1 MRYEETVF
9 VRELNN
15 NGNGL
20 LRVLVSPGLGVL
32 AISEYLMMM
41 YLGACIERGADLGLA
56 DTGLGLSGS
65 GSDDGGHRAPE
76 GGASGPGP

>member
-1 MRYEETVF
+1 
-9 VRELNN
+9 
-15 NGNGL
+15 
-20 LRVLVSPGLGVL
+20 
-32 AISEYLMMM
+32 MMM

-65 GSDDGGHRAPE
+65 GSEDGGHKAPE